1 MKDIGKLGTRAVD
14 DLHSFLQGS
23 WSLYRTMN
31 DLRLNMPGVLQGDA
45 RIHQAG
51 EGDDAGDLV
60 YREQGELSLGNHREV
75 IDRTYV
81 YKFPN
86 RIKAPSQGEVH
97 FEQGGL
103 FHLLDLSSG
112 FQKVLYTG
120 KDDTY
125 RGTFSVLDNDIWHVN
140 WFVAGPAKEIIIDS
154 RYQRRTK

>member
-1 MKDIGKLGTRAVD
+1 MNDIGEAGTWSVG

-31 DLRLNMPGVLQGDA
+31 DLRLNMPGVLRGDVH
-45 RIHQAG
+45 ILQAG
-51 EGDDAGDLV
+51 GGDDTGDLV
-60 YREQGELSLGNHREV
+60 YREQGELNLGNHREA

-86 RIKAPSQGEVH
+86 HIKAPGQGEVH

-125 RGTFSVLDNDIWHVN
+125 RGTFSVLDCDTWHVN
-140 WFVAGPAKEIIIDS
+140 WFIAGPAKEIIIDS
-154 RYQRRTK
+154 RYQRRAN